1 MPDYDNNMRGVLFK
15 NDKKETDK
23 HPDYKGSCEV
33 NGEEMWLSAW
43 IQTSKAGQKYMS
55 LQFEP
60 KDVPR
65 QAQSGQQAAAPA
77 AAPVQGGLADDDIP
91 F

>member
-1 MPDYDNNMRGVLFK
+1 MPDYDNNMRGVLFR
-15 NDKKETDK
+15 NDRKENDK

-33 NGEEMWLSAW
+33 NGQEMWLSAW
-43 IQTSKAGQKYMS
+43 IQTSKAGAKYMS

-65 QAQSGQQAAAPA
+65 ADSGQQQAAAPA
-77 AAPVQGGLADDDIP
+77 PAATQSGLADDDIP